1 MKIYAIVFLQI
12 LLIISITGCTN
23 ISEEAITGEEIA
35 NKFIEKQESIQD
47 YSATATITTTQPVDT
62 SKIKIMFKKP
72 NKYKIETFQN
82 SSAVI
87 AGITVTDGSNGVW
100 SYSPEAKFA
109 IFQNHSYNYDYG
121 KSMIVYPYFYGR
133 DYYLTAKNIMENSN
147 ISYMGTES
155 IGEHCT
161 YVIEAIP
168 EKPYSYNYCD
178 IISIVHKP
186 YVCKMYVYK
195 MHVWIDKKSW
205 IIQKMVL
212 FNEENNSIYKIES
225 IDTVFNIGIP
235 DAEFIF
241 EPPEGV
247 ETEEILYFSH
257 SKEVPANIVLST
269 PTNES
274 ELISIVFPEAWLLEN
289 DENEDPTIITL
300 SLPASQL
307 HNLQINNE
315 EYLEYLTPIEI
326 MNNEKVALLKMP
338 LTMLKFFNKDPD
350 YNIINFPTDKFE
362 FYPNVSE
369 MLKIQVQIND
379 TQGK

>member
-1 MKIYAIVFLQI
+1 MIIYGIVFLQI

-23 ISEEAITGEEIA
+23 ISEEVITGEEIA

-62 SKIKIMFKKP
+62 SKIKIMVKKP

-87 AGITVTDGSNGVW
+87 AGIAVTDGSNGVW
-100 SYSPEAKFA
+100 IYSPEANFA
-109 IFQNHSYNYDYG
+109 IFENHSYNYDYG

-133 DYYLTAKNIMENSN
+133 DYYLTAKNIMEKSN
-147 ISYMGTES
+147 ISYLGTES

-168 EKPYSYNYCD
+168 EKPYSYNCYD
-178 IISIVHKP
+178 RIK
-186 YVCKMYVYK
+186 YVYK

-212 FNEENNSIYKIES
+212 FNEENNSLYKIES
-225 IDTVFNIGIP
+225 IDTVFNIGIH

-247 ETEEILYFSH
+247 ETEERLYISH
-257 SKEVPANIVLST
+257 SKEVPANRVLST

-274 ELISIVFPEAWLLEN
+274 ELISIVFPETWLMEN
-289 DENEDPTIITL
+289 DENEDPRIINV
-300 SLPASQL
+300 SFPALQL
-307 HNLQINNE
+307 HKLRIDDK
-315 EYLEYLTPIEI
+315 EYAYYLTPEEI
-326 MNNEKVALLKMP
+326 MNDEKVSL
-338 LTMLKFFNKDPD
+338 LTMPKTML
-350 YNIINFPTDKFE
+350 I
-362 FYPNVSE
+362 SE
-369 MLKIQVQIND
+369 MIKIQDQVKYANSE
-379 TQGK
+379 

>member
-1 MKIYAIVFLQI
+1 MIIYGIVFLQI
-12 LLIISITGCTN
+12 LLIISITGCTD
-23 ISEEAITGEEIA
+23 ISEEVITGEEIA
-35 NKFIEKQESIQD
+35 NKFIEKQENIQD

-87 AGITVTDGSNGVW
+87 AGIAVTDGSNGVW

-109 IFQNHSYNYDYG
+109 IFENHSYNFDYG
-121 KSMIVYPYFYGR
+121 RTMIVYPYFYGR
-133 DYYLTAKNIMENSN
+133 DYYLTAKNIMEKSN
-147 ISYMGTES
+147 ISYLGTES
-155 IGEHCT
+155 IGEHST

-168 EKPYSYNYCD
+168 EKPYRYDYYAMGMA
-178 IISIVHKP
+178 VHKP
-186 YVCKMYVYK
+186 YVYK

-212 FNEENNSIYKIES
+212 FNEENNSLYKIES
-225 IDTVFNIGIP
+225 I
-235 DAEFIF
+235 
-241 EPPEGV
+241 
-247 ETEEILYFSH
+247 
-257 SKEVPANIVLST
+257 NIVLST

-307 HNLQINNE
+307 HNLQINNK
-315 EYLEYLTPIEI
+315 EYSEYLTPIEI

-338 LTMLKFFNKDPD
+338 LTMLKFFNKDQD

-379 TQGK
+379 TQGE

>member
-23 ISEEAITGEEIA
+23 ISEEVITGEEIA
-35 NKFIEKQESIQD
+35 NKFIEKQENIQD

-87 AGITVTDGSNGVW
+87 AGIAVTDGSNGVW

-109 IFQNHSYNYDYG
+109 IFENHSYNFDYG
-121 KSMIVYPYFYGR
+121 RTMIVYPYFYGR
-133 DYYLTAKNIMENSN
+133 DYYLTAKNIMEKSN
-147 ISYMGTES
+147 ISYLGTES
-155 IGEHCT
+155 IGEHST

-168 EKPYSYNYCD
+168 EKPYRYDYYAMGMA
-178 IISIVHKP
+178 VHKP
-186 YVCKMYVYK
+186 YVYK

-212 FNEENNSIYKIES
+212 FNEENNSLYKIES
-225 IDTVFNIGIP
+225 IDAVFNIGIH

-247 ETEEILYFSH
+247 ETEERLYISH
-257 SKEVPANIVLST
+257 SKEVPANRVLST

-274 ELISIVFPEAWLLEN
+274 ELISIVFPETWLMEN
-289 DENEDPTIITL
+289 DENEDPRIINV
-300 SLPASQL
+300 SFPALQL
-307 HNLQINNE
+307 HKLRIDDK
-315 EYLEYLTPIEI
+315 EYAYYLTPEEI
-326 MNNEKVALLKMP
+326 MNDEKVSL
-338 LTMLKFFNKDPD
+338 LTMPKTMLNFFNKDPD
-350 YNIINFPTDKFE
+350 TVVINFPIEKFE
-362 FYPNVSE
+362 FYTNVSE
-369 MLKIQVQIND
+369 MIKIQDQVKYANSE
-379 TQGK
+379 

>member
-1 MKIYAIVFLQI
+1 MIIYGIVFLQI
-12 LLIISITGCTN
+12 LLIISITGCTD
-23 ISEEAITGEEIA
+23 ISEEVITGEEIA
-35 NKFIEKQESIQD
+35 NKFIEKQENIQD

-87 AGITVTDGSNGVW
+87 AGIAVTDGSNGVW

-109 IFQNHSYNYDYG
+109 IFENHSYNFDYG
-121 KSMIVYPYFYGR
+121 RTMIVYPYFYGR
-133 DYYLTAKNIMENSN
+133 DYYLTAKNIMEKSN
-147 ISYMGTES
+147 ISYLGTES
-155 IGEHCT
+155 IGEHST

-168 EKPYSYNYCD
+168 EKPYRYDYYAMGMA
-178 IISIVHKP
+178 VHKP
-186 YVCKMYVYK
+186 YVYK

-212 FNEENNSIYKIES
+212 FNEENNSLYKIES

-241 EPPEGV
+241 VAPEGV

-307 HNLQINNE
+307 HNLQINNK
-315 EYLEYLTPIEI
+315 EYSEYLTPIEI

-338 LTMLKFFNKDPD
+338 LTMLKFFNKDQD

-379 TQGK
+379 TQGE

>member
-62 SKIKIMFKKP
+62 SKIKILFKKP

-87 AGITVTDGSNGVW
+87 AGIAVTDGSNGVW
-100 SYSPEAKFA
+100 SYSPEANLA
-109 IFQNHSYNYDYG
+109 IFQNHTYNYDYG

-133 DYYLTAKNIMENSN
+133 DYYLTAKNIMEKSN

-155 IGEHCT
+155 IGEHST

-178 IISIVHKP
+178 IISIVDKP

-212 FNEENNSIYKIES
+212 FNEENNSLYKIEC

-247 ETEEILYFSH
+247 ETEERLYISH
-257 SKEVPANIVLST
+257 SKPIGLDD
-269 PTNES
+269 
-274 ELISIVFPEAWLLEN
+274 IFPN
-289 DENEDPTIITL
+289 RSCQTDEFGYWN
-300 SLPASQL
+300 S
-307 HNLQINNE
+307 
-315 EYLEYLTPIEI
+315 
-326 MNNEKVALLKMP
+326 
-338 LTMLKFFNKDPD
+338 
-350 YNIINFPTDKFE
+350 
-362 FYPNVSE
+362 
-369 MLKIQVQIND
+369 
-379 TQGK
+379 

>member
-1 MKIYAIVFLQI
+1 MIIYGIVFLQI
-12 LLIISITGCTN
+12 LLIISITGCTD
-23 ISEEAITGEEIA
+23 ISEEVITGEEIA
-35 NKFIEKQESIQD
+35 NKFIEKQENIQD

-87 AGITVTDGSNGVW
+87 AGIAVTDGCNGVW

-109 IFQNHSYNYDYG
+109 IFENHSYNFDYG
-121 KSMIVYPYFYGR
+121 RTMIVYPYFYGR
-133 DYYLTAKNIMENSN
+133 DYYLTAKNIMEKSN
-147 ISYMGTES
+147 ISYLGTES
-155 IGEHCT
+155 IGEHST

-168 EKPYSYNYCD
+168 EKPYSYNYYD
-178 IISIVHKP
+178 MGMAVHKP
-186 YVCKMYVYK
+186 YVYK

-212 FNEENNSIYKIES
+212 FNEENNSLYKIES
-225 IDTVFNIGIP
+225 IDTVFNIGIH

-247 ETEEILYFSH
+247 ETEERLYISH
-257 SKEVPANIVLST
+257 SKEVPANRVLST

-289 DENEDPTIITL
+289 DENVDPTIITL

-307 HNLQINNE
+307 RNLQINNE
-315 EYLEYLTPIEI
+315 EYSEYLTPIEI

-338 LTMLKFFNKDPD
+338 LTMFKFFNKNPD

-369 MLKIQVQIND
+369 MLKIQEQIND
-379 TQGK
+379 TKGK

>member
-1 MKIYAIVFLQI
+1 MKKYARVFLQI

-23 ISEEAITGEEIA
+23 ISEEVITGEEIA
-35 NKFIEKQESIQD
+35 NKFIEKQKNIQD
-47 YSATATITTTQPVDT
+47 YSATATLTTTQPDDK

-87 AGITVTDGSNGVW
+87 AGIAVTDGSNGVW
-100 SYSPEAKFA
+100 RYSPEAKFA
-109 IFQNHSYNYDYG
+109 IFENHTYNYDYG

-133 DYYLTAKNIMENSN
+133 DHYLTAKNIMEKSN

-155 IGEHCT
+155 IGEHST

-168 EKPYSYNYCD
+168 EKPYSYNYG
-178 IISIVHKP
+178 
-186 YVCKMYVYK
+186 YKMYVYK

-225 IDTVFNIGIP
+225 IDTVFNIGIH

-247 ETEEILYFSH
+247 ETEERLYISH
-257 SKEVPANIVLST
+257 SK
-269 PTNES
+269 PTNFS
-274 ELISIVFPEAWLLEN
+274 DIFSN
-289 DENEDPTIITL
+289 RSCQTDEFGYGN
-300 SLPASQL
+300 S
-307 HNLQINNE
+307 
-315 EYLEYLTPIEI
+315 
-326 MNNEKVALLKMP
+326 
-338 LTMLKFFNKDPD
+338 
-350 YNIINFPTDKFE
+350 
-362 FYPNVSE
+362 
-369 MLKIQVQIND
+369 
-379 TQGK
+379 